1 LARLSWL
8 DNRQVQWHEL
18 AERELF
24 WMRLAPMELAAAL
37 LPGKLG
43 KIILEAMPG
52 KLQRRF
58 GRGRK

>member
-1 LARLSWL
+1 L

-18 AERELF
+18 AERGLF